1 MQPTVPK
8 GLLYLFCMK
17 KVFLN
22 LFITAL
28 VSAQLSCGGEQ
39 AANNAGEAN
48 ANMRADIQQ
57 ETTLPANVKVSETPL
72 PEFTDANEAVA
83 EGDKLFDANEN
94 EKAIEA
100 YKQAVKLN
108 PDFADAYF
116 KLGIVYA
123 LVESEQEE
131 TATATEEKPAK
142 TPARSKKGKKAA
154 PVLETES
161 DKAFD
166 NAIKAYKK
174 ILEKNPKDD
183 FAHFNLGRSYNKLNM
198 DEEAEKALSEAVKL
212 KPEDAEYQTELG
224 AILVKLAHYEEA
236 VGALKKALKI
246 DANNPQAESL
256 LEKAEAGRK
265 RIDFGVDKLKKQ
277 MQQQQ
282 QQQQQVSQPQ
292 PKAPAQKRVIQAN
305 TSGNATNN

>member
-1 MQPTVPK
+1 
-8 GLLYLFCMK
+8 MK

-22 LFITAL
+22 LFLTAL
-28 VSAQLSCGGEQ
+28 IFAQLSCAGKTSVSNINETNTTVQ
-39 AANNAGEAN
+39 ANIEPAAETNQSAN
-48 ANMRADIQQ
+48 I
-57 ETTLPANVKVSETPL
+57 KISETPL

-108 PDFADAYF
+108 PEFAEAYF
-116 KLGIVYA
+116 KLGVAYA
-123 LVESEQEE
+123 LVESEREE
-131 TATATEEKPAK
+131 PETTVEKPAK
-142 TPARSKKGKKAA
+142 TPARSKKGKKDA
-154 PVLETES
+154 PILKTDS

-174 ILEKNPKDD
+174 ILVKNPKDD
-183 FAHFNLGRSYNKLNM
+183 VALFNLGRSYNKLNQ

-224 AILVKLAHYEEA
+224 AIFIKLAHYEEA
-236 VGALKKALKI
+236 VNALKKALKI
-246 DANNPQAESL
+246 EENNPQAESL

-277 MQQQQ
+277 IQQQQ
-282 QQQQQVSQPQ
+282 QQQQQQLTQQSKTPV
-292 PKAPAQKRVIQAN
+292 PKRSVPAN
-305 TSGNATNN
+305 TSSNSANN

>member
-1 MQPTVPK
+1 
-8 GLLYLFCMK
+8 MK

-22 LFITAL
+22 LFLTGVIS
-28 VSAQLSCGGEQ
+28 VQLSCAGKTTV
-39 AANNAGEAN
+39 NNASEAN
-48 ANMRADIQQ
+48 TNVQANVEPSA
-57 ETTLPANVKVSETPL
+57 ETNQSANVKVSNTPL
-72 PEFTDANEAVA
+72 PQFTDANEAVA

-108 PDFADAYF
+108 PDFAEAYF
-116 KLGIVYA
+116 KLGVVYA

-131 TATATEEKPAK
+131 PETTAEKPAK
-142 TPARSKKGKKAA
+142 TPARAKKSKKDA
-154 PVLETES
+154 PVLETDS

-174 ILEKNPKDD
+174 ILAKNPKDD
-183 FAHFNLGRSYNKLNM
+183 LAHFNLGRSYNKLNQ
-198 DEEAEKALSEAVKL
+198 DEEAEKALREAVKL
-212 KPEDAEYQTELG
+212 QPENAEYQTELG

-236 VGALKKALKI
+236 VNALKKALKI
-246 DANNPQAESL
+246 EENNPQAESL

-282 QQQQQVSQPQ
+282 QQQQLTQQSKTPI
-292 PKAPAQKRVIQAN
+292 PKRSNPTN
-305 TSGNATNN
+305 TSSNSNANN